1 MIWSLSERRPAKS
14 AQHYSGTTSRL
25 PMNEPFDLLMRL
37 KNTFPKAR
45 ALKGPQEATPQE
57 RAWSFAGNWLAISK
71 KELNNTSTQ
80 ILQNLSDQNFIAADQ
95 SNPWYQFL
103 TQQST
108 ILPKTTAKSVRLVQF
123 RTTVQ
128 DSHDRREFA
137 HAIADLF
144 SHLLTNFYLNENT
157 LIIVQAN
164 GPETL
169 TLVELES
176 ILQTIESDFMV
187 KTQAFVGNY
196 WPVDEQL
203 AAIFNEEQAV
213 FAKSTSSV
221 SSLATLAL
229 DYYARPQLRKSPLA
243 QQLNTILSQDA
254 EIKDVVLALYQSA
267 GNLSSAAKKL
277 FLHRNTLQYRLERFY
292 EATNLNLKQMDDLV
306 LCYLLLTAFND

>member
-1 MIWSLSERRPAKS
+1 M
-14 AQHYSGTTSRL
+14 
-25 PMNEPFDLLMRL
+25 
-37 KNTFPKAR
+37 
-45 ALKGPQEATPQE
+45 
-57 RAWSFAGNWLAISK
+57 AINK
-71 KELNNTSTQ
+71 KELNNTSTL

-108 ILPKTTAKSVRLVQF
+108 ILPKVSAKTVRLIQF

-128 DSHDRREFA
+128 DTNDRREFA
-137 HAIADLF
+137 QAIADLF
-144 SHLLTNFYLNENT
+144 SHLITNFYLNENT

-187 KTQAFVGNY
+187 KAQAFIGNY

-243 QQLNTILSQDA
+243 QQLNTILNQDA
-254 EIKDVVLALYQSA
+254 EIKDVVIALYQSA

-306 LCYLLLTAFND
+306 LCYLLITAFND